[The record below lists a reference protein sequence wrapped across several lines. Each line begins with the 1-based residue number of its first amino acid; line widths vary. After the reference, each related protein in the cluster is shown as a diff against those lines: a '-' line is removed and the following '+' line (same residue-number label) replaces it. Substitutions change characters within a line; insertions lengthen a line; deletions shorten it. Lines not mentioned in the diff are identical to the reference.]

1 MQLSSQVHPQRF
13 WAPFTQV
20 SGIAG
25 MLTGLLLLTAPIQP
39 GLLKHDA
46 YRSVA
51 LICFTALMA
60 CHYLRRAKPIA
71 VSQRYALS
79 AGLFSLWGLLTAAWS
94 STGDQALLFALLP
107 PIFFL
112 ALPILALSWRRHPWA
127 SALSLAVVA
136 CCLFG
141 LETLH
146 ILGSWVSGDT
156 PYRMPNWNWIRP
168 YLFYNSRDANQFH
181 ILLLWS
187 GLPCLVAGL
196 RYTHKRLQP
205 LLFGAG
211 LLIPALGLF
220 LILASQGDGALVAL
234 LAGSLTSWIV
244 LRRDHAR
251 ALAWFALA
259 LGLGAVLF
267 LILNLTLGQ
276 GDLFGDLVSR
286 NANEFDPSRGR
297 LRSWLAHGTSMLN
310 NQLWLGAGYRAI
322 PTGSGLC
329 APHNIVVS
337 LAYSLGLP
345 GLGLAALWV
354 SSMRWS
360 QRNAAIPLQ
369 ALAPGVFTAL
379 LVYQLVDE
387 IWGFAPSLV
396 LLSILLAMACPIE
409 SGVVAT
415 PTSVWPF
422 QRGMALLGLALIAT
436 FFVAA
441 RMEPWINGQ
450 PARQSCMMGFIN
462 PHLQKQVP
470 RGIVRYQL
478 APDDSTSFRPIRR

>member
-1 MQLSSQVHPQRF
+1 MRLTRHCDPPICWAPLSQVC
-13 WAPFTQV
+13 ALT
-20 SGIAG
+20 GL
-25 MLTGLLLLTAPIQP
+25 LTGLLLLASPIQP

-46 YRSVA
+46 YRSIA
-51 LICFTALMA
+51 LICLTALMA
-60 CHYLRRAKPIA
+60 GHYLRRAEPIG
-71 VSQRYALS
+71 VSKRYALS
-79 AGLFSLWGLLTAAWS
+79 AGLFSAWGLITAAWS
-94 STGDQALLFALLP
+94 STGDQAVLFALLP

-112 ALPILALSWRRHPWA
+112 ALPILALSWRQHPWI
-127 SALSLAVVA
+127 SALSLASAA

-141 LETLH
+141 LELLH
-146 ILGSWVSGDT
+146 ILGSWASGDA

-187 GLPCLVAGL
+187 GLPCLIAGL
-196 RYTHKRLQP
+196 QNTKKRFQA
-205 LLFGAG
+205 LFLGAG

-220 LILASQGDGALVAL
+220 LILASKGDGALLAL
-234 LAGSLTSWIV
+234 FAGSITSWVV
-244 LRRDHAR
+244 LRKDHAR
-251 ALAWFALA
+251 ALALFALA
-259 LGLGAVLF
+259 LGLGAALF

-276 GDLFGDLVSR
+276 GELFGDMVSR
-286 NANEFDPSRGR
+286 NANEFDATSGR
-297 LRSWLAHGTSMLN
+297 LRSWLAHGASMFN

-329 APHNIVVS
+329 GPHNIVVS

-354 SSMRWS
+354 RSMRWS
-360 QRNAAIPLQ
+360 QHNVVIPIR

-387 IWGFAPSLV
+387 IWGFAPSFV

-409 SGVVAT
+409 TGSQAS
-415 PTSVWPF
+415 PKRVWTF
-422 QRGMALLGLALIAT
+422 QRGMALLGLALIT
-436 FFVAA
+436 SFFVAA

-450 PARQSCMMGFIN
+450 PARQSCMMGFIS

-470 RGIVRYQL
+470 RGIVRYQVMT
-478 APDDSTSFRPIRR
+478 DDSTSFKPMRP